1 MYSVCVHAP
10 VYVRMCV
17 MYCTCPYSSQ
27 LQKKSSC
34 LNSHEPGLPKLLS
47 DKCGAAHFPSHTNRM
62 QRPRAVYAS
71 TCGVSA
77 ATTQANL
84 SADGDSLS
92 GFIGSVNLPRA
103 RSLSLYVNSSAFC
116 PAPLWI
122 LISMW
127 THCVAEWGKA
137 QQRRTIL
144 GVDVVG

>member
-27 LQKKSSC
+27 LQKK
-34 LNSHEPGLPKLLS
+34 KLWFKFSRALS
-47 DKCGAAHFPSHTNRM
+47 TQATVRQM
-62 QRPRAVYAS
+62 QRCAFPFHTQIVCKGPALFMLPRVGS
-71 TCGVSA
+71 P
-77 ATTQANL
+77 QANL
-84 SADGDSLS
+84 LADGDSLS

-103 RSLSLYVNSSAFC
+103 RSLSLYVNSSAFH

-122 LISMW
+122 LICMR
-127 THCVAEWGKA
+127 THCVAEWGNA
-137 QQRRTIL
+137 QQRGTIL